1 VICNLKSILSFKG
14 RIDRKTFTKHYLGV
28 IILTLLFILALLGF
42 SFSLGFVLVKLDTV
56 SFETSENILD
66 FVELISLILNML
78 MMIILLWVGFSATAK
93 RLHDLGFS
101 GWWQLLTF
109 IPFVGIVP
117 WFVRLLVC
125 FFKQGKN
132 EENKYGET
140 LG

>member
-117 WFVRLLVC
+117 WFVILLVC

>member
-1 VICNLKSILSFKG
+1 MICNLKSILSFKG

-117 WFVRLLVC
+117 WFVILLVC